1 MRPGSKVYYLRA
13 LMGCVAGVASGLLSS
28 SLHILAPLQV
38 INIASIAIA
47 FVAYYSSILLAKAVG
62 VRAEDLNN
70 PSYLKRGGL
79 FTFIFL
85 WLASW
90 SLTASLLIPPSMW

>member
-13 LMGCVAGVASGLLSS
+13 LLGCIAGVASGLLSS
-28 SLHILAPLQV
+28 SLHALAPFHV

-47 FVAYYSSILLAKAVG
+47 FAAYYLSILLAKAAG

-79 FTFIFL
+79 FTFVFL
-85 WLASW
+85 WLTSW
-90 SLTASLLIPPSMW
+90 SLTTSLLIPPSMW